1 MKIYSSYDP
10 FAWIYNRHWG
20 NTFLPVVL
28 PILDN
33 LVLSKL
39 PKNAR
44 ILDLCCGT
52 GQLAQQLKT
61 LGYRVTGIDGSS
73 EMLGYARE
81 NAPGVEFLQADART
95 FQLPHKY
102 HAVISVFDSLNHIMS
117 TRELKSVFVRAYEA
131 LRSGGLFMF
140 DLNTETGY
148 FYEWN
153 GDFSIIEDDHVCVVR
168 NIYNQK
174 TRTADFDA
182 TIFRLKDKSWY
193 RHDVVLY
200 QKCHASAA
208 VKSALKSAGFTGIEA
223 YGFDW
228 QSGIRRLDKDAR
240 RAFFL
245 CRKPKAI
252 KRQVTIIK

>member
-33 LVLSKL
+33 LVLRQL

-52 GQLAQQLKT
+52 GQMANQLMN
-61 LGYRVTGIDGSS
+61 LGYRTTGIDGSS
-73 EMLGYARE
+73 EMLNYARE
-81 NAPGVEFLQADART
+81 NAPGVEFMLADARS
-95 FQLPHKY
+95 FQLPQKY
-102 HAVISVFDSLNHIMS
+102 HAVVSVFDSLNHIMS
-117 TRELKSVFVRAYEA
+117 TRELDAVFRSTYDT

-140 DLNTETGY
+140 DLNTEAGY
-148 FYEWN
+148 IYEWN
-153 GDFSIIEDDHVCVVR
+153 GDFSIIEDDHVCVIR
-168 NIYNQK
+168 NAYNQK
-174 TRTADFDA
+174 TRIADFDA
-182 TIFRLKDKSWY
+182 TIFRLIDDSWY
-193 RHDVVLY
+193 RHDFVLY
-200 QKCHASAA
+200 QKCHPSA
-208 VKSALKSAGFTGIEA
+208 VVRSALKSAGFTDIET

-228 QSGIRRLDKDAR
+228 QSGMRGLDKDAR

-245 CRKPKAI
+245 CRKPKI
-252 KRQVTIIK
+252 V

>member
-1 MKIYSSYDP
+1 MSTYSSYDP
-10 FAWIYNRHWG
+10 FAWIYNKHWG

-33 LVLSKL
+33 LVLCKL

-52 GQLAQQLKT
+52 GQMAHQLTT

-73 EMLGYARE
+73 EMLSYARE
-81 NAPGVEFLQADART
+81 NAPGVEFLQADARSY
-95 FQLPHKY
+95 QLPHKY
-102 HAVISVFDSLNHIMS
+102 HAAISVFDSLNHIMS
-117 TRELKSVFVRAYEA
+117 THELASVFRSTYDS

-140 DLNTETGY
+140 DLNTEAGY
-148 FYEWN
+148 IYEWN
-153 GDFSIIEDDHVCVVR
+153 GDFSIIEDDHVCIVR
-168 NIYNQK
+168 NTYNQK

-182 TIFRLKDKSWY
+182 TIFRLKDNSWY

-200 QKCHASAA
+200 QKCHAATT
-208 VKSALKSAGFTGIEA
+208 VKSALKSAGFKDIEN

-228 QSGIRRLDKDAR
+228 QSGVRALDKNAR

-245 CRKPKAI
+245 CRKPK
-252 KRQVTIIK
+252 TI

>member
-20 NTFLPVVL
+20 NSFLPFVL

-33 LVLSKL
+33 LVLTKL

-61 LGYRVTGIDGSS
+61 LGYRITGIDGSS
-73 EMLGYARE
+73 EMLNYARE
-81 NAPGVEFLQADART
+81 NAPGVEFLQADARS
-95 FQLPHKY
+95 FQLPQKY
-102 HAVISVFDSLNHIMS
+102 HAVVSVFDSLNHIMS
-117 TRELKSVFVRAYEA
+117 TRELSSVCHSAYAA
-131 LRSGGLFMF
+131 LRSGGIFMF
-140 DLNTETGY
+140 DLNTKAGY
-148 FYEWN
+148 FYEWS
-153 GDFSIIEDDHVCVVR
+153 GDFTIVEDDHVCAVR
-168 NIYNQK
+168 SSYN
-174 TRTADFDA
+174 TTTHTADFDA
-182 TIFRLKDKSWY
+182 TIFRLIDDSWY
-193 RHDVVLY
+193 RHDVILY

-208 VKSALKSAGFTGIEA
+208 VKSALKSAGFTNIEA

-228 QSGIRRLDKDAR
+228 QSGIRELDKDAR

-245 CRKPKAI
+245 CRKPKN
-252 KRQVTIIK
+252 T

>member
-33 LVLSKL
+33 LVLTKL
-39 PKNAR
+39 PENAR

-52 GQLAQQLKT
+52 GQMAHQLTT

-73 EMLGYARE
+73 EMLSYARE
-81 NAPGVEFLQADART
+81 NAPGVEFLQADARSY
-95 FQLPHKY
+95 QLPHKY
-102 HAVISVFDSLNHIMS
+102 HAAISVFDSLNHIMS
-117 TRELKSVFVRAYEA
+117 THELASVFRSTYDS

-140 DLNTETGY
+140 DLNTEAGY
-148 FYEWN
+148 IYEWN

-168 NIYNQK
+168 NTYNQK

-182 TIFRLKDKSWY
+182 TIFRLKDNSWY

-200 QKCHASAA
+200 QKCHAATT
-208 VKSALKSAGFTGIEA
+208 VKSALKSAGFKDIEN

-228 QSGIRRLDKDAR
+228 QSGVRALDKNAR

-245 CRKPKAI
+245 CRKPK
-252 KRQVTIIK
+252 TI

>member
-33 LVLSKL
+33 LVLRKL

-52 GQLAQQLKT
+52 GQMTRQLTT

-81 NAPGVEFLQADART
+81 NAPGVEFLQADARSFKT
-95 FQLPHKY
+95 PHKY
-102 HAVISVFDSLNHIMS
+102 HAVVSVFDSLNHIMS
-117 TRELKSVFVRAYEA
+117 TSELRSVFVQSYKI

-140 DLNTETGY
+140 DLNTEAGY

-153 GDFSIIEDDHVCVVR
+153 GDFTIVEDDHVCVVR
-168 NIYNQK
+168 STYNQK
-174 TRTADFDA
+174 ARTADFDA
-182 TIFRLKDKSWY
+182 TIFRLKDDNWY

-200 QKCHASAA
+200 QKCHAPAA
-208 VKSALKSAGFTGIEA
+208 VKSALKSAGFTDIST

-228 QSGIRRLDKDAR
+228 QSGVRALDKDAR

-245 CRKPKAI
+245 CRKP
-252 KRQVTIIK
+252 

>member
-1 MKIYSSYDP
+1 MTTYSSYDP
-10 FAWIYNRHWG
+10 FAWIYNKHWG
-20 NTFLPVVL
+20 NSFLPVVL

-52 GQLAQQLKT
+52 GQMARQLT
-61 LGYRVTGIDGSS
+61 NLGYRVTGVDGSP

-81 NAPGVEFLQADART
+81 NAPGVEFLQADARSFT
-95 FQLPHKY
+95 LPRKY
-102 HAVISVFDSLNHIMS
+102 PAVISVFDSLNHIMS
-117 TRELKSVFVRAYEA
+117 TKELKSVFVHTYAA

-140 DLNTETGY
+140 DLNTEAGY
-148 FYEWN
+148 LFEWN

-168 NIYNQK
+168 NTYNHLSG
-174 TRTADFDA
+174 TADFDA
-182 TIFRLKDKSWY
+182 TIFRLQAGSWY
-193 RHDVVLY
+193 RNDLVLY
-200 QKCHASAA
+200 QKYHPTAK
-208 VKSALKSAGFTGIEA
+208 VKTALKSAGFTDIET

-228 QSGIRRLDKDAR
+228 QSGIHALDKDAR

-245 CRKPKAI
+245 CRKP
-252 KRQVTIIK
+252 